1 MIITP
6 VHYIVVPL
14 LAAFLLPLLAK
25 VHKELVRIVP
35 GLVFLYFL
43 VISYTLM
50 QQLPETG
57 TISEVIAG
65 WSAPFGINLVFSAFS
80 GFLVSLMSV
89 IGFLVWLYSYR
100 FKKID
105 FMPAQ
110 KYFILLMMLVT
121 GSIGIVL
128 TGDIFN
134 MFVFLEIVAISAYS
148 LTAFYP
154 GRDGAEAAFKY
165 LMIGSFAS
173 ALILLAIVILYT
185 QTGTLNMADL
195 AVKMIDVPHSIK
207 ITILVLLLV
216 GFGIEAEMFP
226 LNGWA
231 PDAYSQ
237 APGPI
242 GAVFA
247 GIVVKGGIY
256 ALIRIIYTI
265 FDVQGVGEILIVMG
279 VITMVIAEVSAL
291 RQENLKRMLAF
302 SSIGQMGVVL
312 IAFGIGSDTAIFAAL
327 FLMFN
332 HAIIK
337 SMLFF
342 SSSYLLYNSTTKSI
356 SQLSGIAKKTPFVA
370 FIFALGAFAIVGLPP
385 FSGFWSKLYLLMAAA
400 DEKMLM
406 LIGTILVI
414 SVIEII
420 YYFRIIGKLYYGKEE
435 GNMEIQKPSIN
446 GMLAMGILGA
456 TIIAVGVYP
465 DLVTG
470 IIQNAADA
478 LVDKS
483 TYINSVI
490 TENLPQVGDV
500 EQIIEQVN

>member
-6 VHYIVVPL
+6 VHYIAVPL
-14 LAAFLLPLLAK
+14 LAAFLIPLLAK
-25 VHKELVRIVP
+25 LHKELVRIVP

-43 VISYTLM
+43 IISATLM

-65 WSAPFGINLVFSAFS
+65 WSAPWGINLVFSPFS
-80 GFLVSLMSV
+80 GFLASLMSF
-89 IGFLVWLYSYR
+89 IGFLAWLYSYR
-100 FKKID
+100 FKKVD
-105 FMPAQ
+105 FAQSQ

-134 MFVFLEIVAISAYS
+134 LFVFLEIVAISSYS
-148 LTAFYP
+148 LTSFYS
-154 GRDGAEAAFKY
+154 GRDSAEAAFKQ
-165 LMIGSFAS
+165 LLIGSFAS
-173 ALILLAIVILYT
+173 AFILLGILILYT

-195 AVKMIDVPHSIK
+195 ATKVHLIAPSVKIS
-207 ITILVLLLV
+207 ILVLFLV

-231 PDAYSQ
+231 PDVYSQ

-242 GAVFA
+242 GSVFA
-247 GIVVKGGIY
+247 GVVVKAGIY
-256 ALIRIIYTI
+256 ALIRVLYTI
-265 FDVQGVGEILIVMG
+265 FDVPEITHLLIILGVV
-279 VITMVIAEVSAL
+279 TMIIAEVAAL
-291 RQENLKRMLAF
+291 RQDNLKRMLAY

-312 IAFGIGSDTAIFAAL
+312 IAFGIGTNTAIFAAL

-342 SSSYLLYNSTTKSI
+342 SSSYLLYNSTTKAI
-356 SQLSGIAKKTPFVA
+356 AHLTGIAKKMPFVA

-400 DEKMLM
+400 DQKMLL

-414 SVIEII
+414 SVVEII
-420 YYFRIIGKLYYGKEE
+420 YYFRVIGKLYYGKEE
-435 GNMEIQKPSIN
+435 NNIEIQKPSIN
-446 GMLAMGILGA
+446 GYVVMGVLGA
-456 TIIAVGVYP
+456 IIIVVGVYP

-478 LVDKS
+478 LSDKS
-483 TYINSVI
+483 TYIQSVI
-490 TENLPQVGDV
+490 TENIVR
-500 EQIIEQVN
+500 